1 MTISLDTVNP
11 TIFSTKI
18 LNKYKIKL
26 VQNIELDNCF
36 ELTFKGSKKNL
47 KTFYNKYYYTGESFE
62 DYINMVNFEN
72 SIRNNNKIIS

>member
-1 MTISLDTVNP
+1 MTISLDTINP

-36 ELTFKGSKKNL
+36 ELTFEASKKNL

-62 DYINMVNFEN
+62 DYIN
-72 SIRNNNKIIS
+72 I